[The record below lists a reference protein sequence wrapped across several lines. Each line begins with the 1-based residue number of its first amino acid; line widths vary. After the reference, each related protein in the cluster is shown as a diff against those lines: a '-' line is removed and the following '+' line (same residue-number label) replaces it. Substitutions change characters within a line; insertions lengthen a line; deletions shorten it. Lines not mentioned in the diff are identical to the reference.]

1 MTGGVLYAMTDEGER
16 LPVIDVT
23 NPAFAVVA
31 SEGEVAALT
40 DRFLMESNERREIPA
55 PLREALQRSRLGRA
69 ITAASGTFLT
79 GMNTYLLK
87 VGPDNL
93 GASADAT
100 DRRIAASFPALMSR
114 LRLQDVARLLADGLT
129 TALDPRARRRLCL
142 INIAGGPAADSWN
155 ALILLH
161 ARNPDLLPGREIVTA
176 VLDLDERGPAF
187 GARAFDVLR
196 GPGAPLDGLGVAFG
210 HVVYDWSVADR
221 LPQALDALRAADAAC
236 AVSSEGGLFE
246 YGSDADIVRNL
257 EALRSGTARDT
268 IVVGSVTREGE
279 PMRASR
285 TASGVSTRPRTL
297 DAFGCLAERA
307 GWLLHG
313 VIDRPFSYN
322 VRLVRL
328 DHHAG

>member
-1 MTGGVLYAMTDEGER
+1 VLYAMTDDGEC

-23 NPAFAVVA
+23 NPAFAVVV
-31 SEGEVAALT
+31 SEREVAALT
-40 DRFLMESNERREIPA
+40 DQFVLESSERREISA

-87 VGPDNL
+87 LGPDNL
-93 GASADAT
+93 GVAAEAI

-114 LRLQDVARLLADGLT
+114 LRLQDMAQMLADGLT
-129 TALDPRARRRLCL
+129 TALAGAHRRLCF

-155 ALILLH
+155 ALIHLH

-176 VLDLDERGPAF
+176 VLDLDEHGPAF
-187 GARAFDVLR
+187 GARALEVLR
-196 GPGAPLDGLGVAFG
+196 GPGAPLSGLGVGFE
-210 HVVYDWSVADR
+210 HIRYDWSVADR
-221 LPQALDALRAADAAC
+221 LPRALEALHAADAVC
-236 AVSSEGGLFE
+236 AISSEGGLFE

-257 EALRSGTARDT
+257 EELRAGTPRDA

-279 PMRASR
+279 PVRASQ
-285 TASGVSTRPRTL
+285 TGNGVATRPRTL
-297 DAFGCLAERA
+297 EAFGCLAERA
-307 GWLLHG
+307 GWMLHC
-313 VIDRPFSYN
+313 VIERPFSYN

-328 DHHAG
+328 GP